1 MKETVAMKLR
11 NKKKKERS
19 LENLV
24 RTRDVCKP
32 YDFQVSFASIF
43 PKNLYET

>member
-11 NKKKKERS
+11 NKKKKKS

>member
-11 NKKKKERS
+11 NKKKKKS
-19 LENLV
+19 LGNLV